1 MNSKIESAASSRVY
15 GLDLMRAIAVLF
27 VLIGHSLEHSTVPKS
42 VIAFGRLGIIGVEI
56 FFVLSGFLIGSI
68 VLKLIEENR
77 FSGVSDIL
85 TFWKRR
91 WLRTLPLYFVILIVF
106 LKIDYNSGPHKL
118 LEFPSYFIFM
128 QNFAWKIAN
137 FFELSWSLAIEEHFY
152 LLFPLFYLL
161 IKRLARYP
169 ERSVWMTAL
178 VFIFAAYA
186 YRLSLGFF
194 SDWEEFNR
202 SIRMVVLARIDAI
215 MFGVL
220 VAAIRMYRARLY
232 DLLRRLT
239 PFFAISCV
247 VISSWWFIGVPGILQ
262 SKYIQLN
269 LFSVES
275 MLFALMIPWFDSIR
289 YNSVKDDFIEFTS
302 KISYSLYLIHVPV
315 IIFVNGIASRLGVFS
330 QVYENPLVLYCLYF
344 SFFYFSAWI
353 SHELIERPFI
363 AMREDRITPLV
374 LWRRGRWA
382 FAVSAIFIFLF

>member
-1 MNSKIESAASSRVY
+1 MNSRVEGFTSGRVY

-27 VLIGHSLEHSTVPKS
+27 VLIGHTLEHSTVPKS

-68 VLKLIEENR
+68 VLKLIEQNK
-77 FSGVSDIL
+77 FSGLSDIL
-85 TFWKRR
+85 SFWKRR

-106 LKIDYNSGPHKL
+106 LRIDYNSGPHKL
-118 LEFPSYFIFM
+118 LEFPSYFVFM

-161 IKRLARYP
+161 MNRLASYP
-169 ERSVWMTAL
+169 ERSVWVTAL
-178 VFIFAAYA
+178 VFIFAAYL

-220 VAAIRMYRARLY
+220 VAAIRMYRTGLY

-239 PFFAISCV
+239 PFFAIGCV
-247 VISSWWFIGVPGILQ
+247 VMSSWWFIGVPGIFQ
-262 SKYIQLN
+262 SKFIQLN
-269 LFSVES
+269 LFSVQS
-275 MLFALMIPWFDSIR
+275 MLFALMIPWFDSVRRIAA
-289 YNSVKDDFIEFTS
+289 NDDFIEFTS
-302 KISYSLYLIHVPV
+302 KISYSLYLVHIPV
-315 IIFVNGIASRLGVFS
+315 IIFVNGVASRLGVFA
-330 QVYENPLVLYCLYF
+330 QIYENPLILYGMYF
-344 SFFYFSAWI
+344 SFFYFAAWI
-353 SHELIERPFI
+353 SHELIEKPFI
-363 AMREDRITPLV
+363 AMRDECITPLV

-382 FAVSAIFIFLF
+382 FAVSAVFIFLF